1 MLTRIAQKIT
11 HQISD
16 TFHVTLSEDETDYL
30 VMHLLANQTWK
41 EIDEHQTT
49 EEVRQAV
56 TQFLQH
62 IEKTSGH
69 RFVDD
74 DILRQDLMPHMKP
87 LLNRIQYGVS
97 LQNPLLHEIKTSYP
111 YPFDLAVSGL
121 NALQLVRTP
130 NEDEAAYVALHIAAS
145 FERSHLDT
153 SQKRGPLLY
162 AGLD

>member
-1 MLTRIAQKIT
+1 MRIAQKII
-11 HQISD
+11 QQVSD
-16 TFHVTLSEDETDYL
+16 TFCVTLSEDETDYL

-41 EIDEHQTT
+41 EAAQHQTT
-49 EEVRQAV
+49 VEVQQAV
-56 TQFLQH
+56 TVFLQH
-62 IEKTSGH
+62 IEKISGH
-69 RFVDD
+69 RFADD
-74 DILRQDLMPHMKP
+74 SILQQDLMLHMKP

-145 FERSHLDT
+145 FERSQLDT
-153 SQKRGPLLY
+153 SQKRKRLSC